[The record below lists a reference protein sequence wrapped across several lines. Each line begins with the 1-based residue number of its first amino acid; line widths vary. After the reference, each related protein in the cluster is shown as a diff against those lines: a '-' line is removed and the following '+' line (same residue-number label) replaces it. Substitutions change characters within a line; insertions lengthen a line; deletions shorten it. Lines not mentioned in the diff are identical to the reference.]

1 MTSDRTDGREPLEIL
16 QPLTGLEGRGAP
28 VLGLAFGPG
37 GRLLVAGDLAGNVL
51 FWDMAR
57 ARDPEA
63 DRRPIPV
70 AYSEKAHVGP
80 VNDVVSHPTRPI
92 VASCGDDKQVVLWDV
107 SDPARI
113 RPLPEPLRHS
123 GFVQTAAFCPAR
135 NLLATAAWDGRFT
148 SGTSRTRTVR
158 SMPGSCGATP
168 AGSLRSTS
176 APTASSSPRAGWT
189 PPCSSGTSDS
199 ASTGGH

>member
-16 QPLTGLEGRGAP
+16 QPLTGLEGRDAA
-28 VLGLAFGPG
+28 VLGLAFSPG

-80 VNDVVSHPTRPI
+80 VNDVVSLTRR
-92 VASCGDDKQVVLWDV
+92 D
-107 SDPARI
+107 
-113 RPLPEPLRHS
+113 LPDRGL
-123 GFVQTAAFCPAR
+123 
-135 NLLATAAWDGRFT
+135 
-148 SGTSRTRTVR
+148 VR
-158 SMPGSCGATP
+158 
-168 AGSLRSTS
+168 R
-176 APTASSSPRAGWT
+176 
-189 PPCSSGTSDS
+189 
-199 ASTGGH
+199 